1 MGSSHPC
8 YETDSWWHGMAQ
20 VRKMLGTCAVTNN

>member
-1 MGSSHPC
+1 MGSSLPC

-20 VRKMLGTCAVTNN
+20 VRKNAWDLRRYK